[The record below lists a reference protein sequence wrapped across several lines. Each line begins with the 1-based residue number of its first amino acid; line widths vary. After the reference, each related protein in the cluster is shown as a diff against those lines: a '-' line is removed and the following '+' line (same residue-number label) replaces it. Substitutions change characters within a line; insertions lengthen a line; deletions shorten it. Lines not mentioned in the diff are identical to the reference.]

1 MLLRV
6 PQENELVDYLAYKLV
21 HRLIVMI
28 VYYIVALFNIS
39 FCVNVQGE
47 KYHQSHE
54 GDGAMLNKDYT
65 TELLHSED
73 VIITFSAILRRFS
86 TPFFNLMSGGNRFN

>member
-6 PQENELVDYLAYKLV
+6 PQENKLVDYLAYKLV
-21 HRLIVMI
+21 HRLIAMI

-47 KYHQSHE
+47 KSHQSHE
-54 GDGAMLNKDYT
+54 RRWRCAQQGLYNRT
-65 TELLHSED
+65 TAFARYNHYKC
-73 VIITFSAILRRFS
+73 
-86 TPFFNLMSGGNRFN
+86 